1 MAKNNNDKMRAKY
14 RPFINIWEHLPS
26 EFNELI
32 KTLMVLIRQG
42 ENVGAQQRELDS
54 IENFK
59 HLLSGWKRAQRII
72 ADELIIRLSQIK
84 ELELEKNCAHSK
96 KDYETKK
103 KCIRNIERTRLE
115 IRILRRCIDSIV
127 WAIFRNEHSSIRRLP
142 INRNTDNLTIFNIH
156 DSMVVADEINADPM
170 AIAVITDITTFVHT
184 GDLLALIPQQ
194 GITLIEI
201 KSGKKNIEFSKA
213 AMFSVQSKC
222 LHFDEIYR
230 KDLDKNDLKHYDR
243 AKRQLKRA
251 QNVIDVIET
260 GKGFDNFFQSQVT
273 IHDRDFCPDFY
284 TDKIIEL
291 WYEIYN
297 GKTWA
302 ITDINDCLFLG
313 AYINSNMG
321 FCGFN
326 GWMEVSR
333 ISGRVFNILDSFS
346 DALSR
351 PFFSLNLPD
360 KLLLDIING
369 NLIVVLC
376 FDHRRFVERANKKY
390 PGIYELLDFPSPKIN
405 PMSMLSINGKGVVSS
420 VDGQSVF
427 IGNGYET
434 RIIFDQQYPDSLI
447 KWSYH
452 MSDLKK
458 NIDKKK
464 RKMKKETQRKI
475 KEKRKRSR
483 KQCLN

>member
-1 MAKNNNDKMRAKY
+1 MDGWRYLEY
-14 RPFINIWEHLPS
+14 R
-26 EFNELI
+26 
-32 KTLMVLIRQG
+32 G
-42 ENVGAQQRELDS
+42 E
-54 IENFK
+54 
-59 HLLSGWKRAQRII
+59 W
-72 ADELIIRLSQIK
+72 
-84 ELELEKNCAHSK
+84 
-96 KDYETKK
+96 
-103 KCIRNIERTRLE
+103 
-115 IRILRRCIDSIV
+115 
-127 WAIFRNEHSSIRRLP
+127 
-142 INRNTDNLTIFNIH
+142 
-156 DSMVVADEINADPM
+156 
-170 AIAVITDITTFVHT
+170 
-184 GDLLALIPQQ
+184 
-194 GITLIEI
+194 
-201 KSGKKNIEFSKA
+201 
-213 AMFSVQSKC
+213 
-222 LHFDEIYR
+222 
-230 KDLDKNDLKHYDR
+230 
-243 AKRQLKRA
+243 
-251 QNVIDVIET
+251 
-260 GKGFDNFFQSQVT
+260 
-273 IHDRDFCPDFY
+273 
-284 TDKIIEL
+284 
-291 WYEIYN
+291 
-297 GKTWA
+297 
-302 ITDINDCLFLG
+302 
-313 AYINSNMG
+313 
-321 FCGFN
+321 
-326 GWMEVSR
+326 
-333 ISGRVFNILDSFS
+333 FNILDSFS

-420 VDGQSVF
+420 VDGQSAF

>member
-1 MAKNNNDKMRAKY
+1 MRAKY

-84 ELELEKNCAHSK
+84 DLELEKNCAHSK

-230 KDLDKNDLKHYDR
+230 KDLDKNDLK
-243 AKRQLKRA
+243 
-251 QNVIDVIET
+251 
-260 GKGFDNFFQSQVT
+260 
-273 IHDRDFCPDFY
+273 
-284 TDKIIEL
+284 
-291 WYEIYN
+291 
-297 GKTWA
+297 
-302 ITDINDCLFLG
+302 
-313 AYINSNMG
+313 
-321 FCGFN
+321 
-326 GWMEVSR
+326 
-333 ISGRVFNILDSFS
+333 
-346 DALSR
+346 
-351 PFFSLNLPD
+351 
-360 KLLLDIING
+360 
-369 NLIVVLC
+369 
-376 FDHRRFVERANKKY
+376 
-390 PGIYELLDFPSPKIN
+390 
-405 PMSMLSINGKGVVSS
+405 
-420 VDGQSVF
+420 
-427 IGNGYET
+427 
-434 RIIFDQQYPDSLI
+434 
-447 KWSYH
+447 
-452 MSDLKK
+452 
-458 NIDKKK
+458 
-464 RKMKKETQRKI
+464 
-475 KEKRKRSR
+475 
-483 KQCLN
+483 